1 MLRHSAYC
9 LPSRLLLVP
18 TTICLAGAAVLN
30 ATEAASSRDTHR
42 IAALRIDEAPTI
54 DGRLDEAVWQ
64 DAPVVEQFT
73 QQEPLEGE
81 AATERTEVRMLYDS
95 SNLYIGVRA
104 FDSDPEGIIATEM
117 RRDSQ
122 QMLNEDNFQFIID
135 TFNDSRSGYMFATN
149 PLGAK
154 LEQQIFEE
162 GEGSGFF
169 GPNSNINIDWDGV
182 WNVRSRRTEAGW
194 VAEIAIPMRT
204 LRFIPGESQSWGIN
218 FMRLIRRKNESV
230 FWAPIPKAYSLTRV
244 SLAGSLDGLEA
255 LSQGVDLRIKPF
267 VVAGGEGE
275 RVDGEIEGSGLGEV
289 GLDMTYGVTSGLN
302 LDVTVNTDFAQVEVD
317 EQQVN
322 LTRFSLFFPEK
333 RDFFLENAGLS
344 TVGALTPR
352 LKTADLFFSRRV
364 GLSDR
369 GQPVPIIAGGRLT
382 GKSGRN
388 NIAVMDIQTDDA
400 FGESGENFLVSRYG
414 RDVFAKSKVGGMFIN
429 KQSADGSSFNRTM
442 AVDTALSFGNLSVNS
457 FMAKTS
463 SPDITTGDMAYYG
476 RVGWLSPIWN
486 LWAEYSD
493 IQDNFNAEV
502 GFVPRTGIRST
513 QFMFAPTPRPK
524 RFNIRTLLPMYNLL
538 YTTDQN
544 NRLVTRR
551 AHWMVGFQMEDG
563 SFINLIYNDRL
574 EGLDLPFQI
583 APGVIIPPGSYNFG
597 EPQFMFNSNPARRF
611 YYQLRYVPQTFF
623 DGTRTDYN
631 VTLGLRPSSRFAVEA
646 RYVRNDV
653 ELPYGAFEVNLGIL
667 RVDYALSPSTT
678 IRSLI
683 QYNSSTNRLST
694 SVRFNMRYTPGSDF
708 YITYDEARDTFG
720 RDIFLRNRQL
730 VVKLDYLI
738 AR

>member
-1 MLRHSAYC
+1 M
-9 LPSRLLLVP
+9 VP

-369 GQPVPIIAGGRLT
+369 GQPVPIIAGGR
-382 GKSGRN
+382 
-388 NIAVMDIQTDDA
+388 
-400 FGESGENFLVSRYG
+400 
-414 RDVFAKSKVGGMFIN
+414 
-429 KQSADGSSFNRTM
+429 
-442 AVDTALSFGNLSVNS
+442 
-457 FMAKTS
+457 
-463 SPDITTGDMAYYG
+463 
-476 RVGWLSPIWN
+476 
-486 LWAEYSD
+486 
-493 IQDNFNAEV
+493 
-502 GFVPRTGIRST
+502 
-513 QFMFAPTPRPK
+513 
-524 RFNIRTLLPMYNLL
+524 
-538 YTTDQN
+538 
-544 NRLVTRR
+544 
-551 AHWMVGFQMEDG
+551 
-563 SFINLIYNDRL
+563 
-574 EGLDLPFQI
+574 
-583 APGVIIPPGSYNFG
+583 
-597 EPQFMFNSNPARRF
+597 
-611 YYQLRYVPQTFF
+611 
-623 DGTRTDYN
+623 
-631 VTLGLRPSSRFAVEA
+631 
-646 RYVRNDV
+646 
-653 ELPYGAFEVNLGIL
+653 
-667 RVDYALSPSTT
+667 
-678 IRSLI
+678 
-683 QYNSSTNRLST
+683 
-694 SVRFNMRYTPGSDF
+694 
-708 YITYDEARDTFG
+708 
-720 RDIFLRNRQL
+720 
-730 VVKLDYLI
+730 
-738 AR
+738 